1 MFVTKKYDVH
11 TRIHTNR
18 EWERV
23 KDRVEY
29 ELLVNFLTKS
39 KIGAGSS
46 IMSMNEISELDEVL
60 QMTYD

>member
-29 ELLVNFLTKS
+29 ELSYQS
-39 KIGAGSS
+39 KIEAGSS